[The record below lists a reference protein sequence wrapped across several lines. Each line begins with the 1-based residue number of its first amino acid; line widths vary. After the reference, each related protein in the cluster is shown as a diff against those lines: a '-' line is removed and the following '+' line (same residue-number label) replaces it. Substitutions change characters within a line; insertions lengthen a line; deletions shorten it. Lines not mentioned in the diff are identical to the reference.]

1 MKKHFYFLLSA
12 LCCLIIFSPLTAF
25 ACTMKLT
32 STTSSVSVGE
42 NITLRLE
49 RTATHRTCVVPLE
62 QTTIKVSS
70 GEVVDPGIWKK
81 GNPDILEFSVRF
93 TQAGPGTVVV
103 ERNCP
108 KEGLLTAQTTV
119 TVYEKA
125 SIPEKSIIAKP
136 DQGVPTD
143 TAAKTVSPESRSI
156 SWQMGLTSWWADYAE
171 PFIIWLFIFALGL
184 ILHLRKAYSLR
195 VPLLVI
201 SLILTGF
208 YLGGCPC
215 PVGAWYYLL
224 SENKDIFGLVLLLLL
239 IPILF
244 TLFRGRIFCGWMC
257 PIGAIQELLKA
268 ESINWEFAPATDKLL
283 RKSKYLLLIVFSL
296 ATLWKGINYW
306 SHFEPFKSL
315 FNFSGTTIRIIL
327 LVIVLAWSIV
337 LGRPFCRYFCP
348 LGAILALTSRFS
360 LTKIVP
366 DSSKCVHCGICVK
379 SHCCPTSAIEMNV
392 QDKNSLPV
400 IDAAECIRC
409 GKCINVCPRKVLNEI
424 SADTKK

>member
-1 MKKHFYFLLSA
+1 MKKFLNILLSA
-12 LCCLIIFSPLTAF
+12 LCCLILFYPLTAF

-32 STTSSVSVGE
+32 STTTSVFAGE
-42 NITLRLE
+42 NITFRLE

-62 QTTIKVSS
+62 QTTIKVSG

-81 GNPDILEFSVRF
+81 GNPDILEFVVRF
-93 TQAGPGTVVV
+93 TQAGTGKVVI

-108 KEGLLTAQTTV
+108 KEGLLTTQATITV
-119 TVYEKA
+119 SEKT
-125 SIPEKSIIAKP
+125 SGSEKSATAKP
-136 DQGVPTD
+136 DLPISAD
-143 TAAKTVSPESRSI
+143 TAPKTASPGGADI
-156 SWQMGLTSWWADYAE
+156 SWQMGLTSWWPDYAE
-171 PFIIWLFIFALGL
+171 PFLIWLFIFALGL

-195 VPLLVI
+195 VPLLVV

-224 SENKDIFGLVLLLLL
+224 SANKDIFGLVLLLLL
-239 IPILF
+239 IPVVLTI
-244 TLFRGRIFCGWMC
+244 FRGRIFCGWMC

-268 ESINWEFAPATDKLL
+268 ESINRELAPATDKML
-283 RKSKYLLLIVFSL
+283 RKLKYLLLIVFSL
-296 ATLWKGINYW
+296 ATLWAGINYW

-315 FNFSGTTIRIIL
+315 FNFSGTTISIIL

-360 LTKIVP
+360 LTKIIP

-379 SHCCPTSAIEMNV
+379 SHCCPTSAIKMNF
-392 QDKNSLPV
+392 QDKDSLPV
-400 IDAAECIRC
+400 IDTAECIRC
-409 GKCINVCPRKVLNEI
+409 GKCINICPRKALNEDQ
-424 SADTKK
+424 AET

>member
-1 MKKHFYFLLSA
+1 MKKYFKILLSA
-12 LCCLIIFSPLTAF
+12 LCCLILFYPLTAF

-32 STTSSVSVGE
+32 RTTPSVFAGE
-42 NITLRLE
+42 NITFRLK

-62 QTTIKVSS
+62 QTTIKVSG

-81 GNPDILEFSVRF
+81 GNPDILEFVVRF
-93 TQAGPGTVVV
+93 TQAGTGKVVV

-108 KEGLLTAQTTV
+108 KEGLLTTQATITVSEKTTGS
-119 TVYEKA
+119 EK
-125 SIPEKSIIAKP
+125 
-136 DQGVPTD
+136 
-143 TAAKTVSPESRSI
+143 TAAVKPELPISADKATKPASPGGTNI
-156 SWQMGLTSWWADYAE
+156 SWQMGLTSWWPDYAE
-171 PFIIWLFIFALGL
+171 PFLIWVFIFTLGL

-195 VPLLVI
+195 VPLLVV
-201 SLILTGF
+201 SLIMTGF

-224 SENKDIFGLVLLLLL
+224 SANKRIFGLVLLMLL
-239 IPILF
+239 IPVLLA
-244 TLFRGRIFCGWMC
+244 LFRGRIFCGWMC

-268 ESINWEFAPATDKLL
+268 EKINWEFEPATDKML
-283 RKSKYLLLIVFSL
+283 RKLKYLLLIVFSL
-296 ATLWKGINYW
+296 ATLWTGVNYW
-306 SHFEPFKSL
+306 QHFEPFKSL
-315 FNFSGTTIRIIL
+315 FNFSGTTISIIL

-360 LTKIVP
+360 LAKIVP

-379 SHCCPTSAIEMNV
+379 SHCCPTSAIEINV
-392 QDKNSLPV
+392 QDKDSLPV

-409 GKCINVCPRKVLNEI
+409 GKCINICPRKAFNENQ
-424 SADTKK
+424 SDTKK

>member
-1 MKKHFYFLLSA
+1 MNKYFKFLLSA
-12 LCCLIIFSPLTAF
+12 LCCLILFYPLTAF

-32 STTSSVSVGE
+32 SNTPSVSIGE
-42 NITLRLE
+42 NIAFRLE
-49 RTATHRTCVVPLE
+49 RTATHRTCVLPLE
-62 QTTIKVSS
+62 QTTIKVSG

-81 GNPDILEFSVRF
+81 GNPDILEFVVRF
-93 TQAGPGTVVV
+93 TQAGTGKVVI

-108 KEGLLTAQTTV
+108 KEGLLTTQATITV
-119 TVYEKA
+119 SEKTSGSEKA
-125 SIPEKSIIAKP
+125 AAAKP
-136 DQGVPTD
+136 AQPVTAD
-143 TAAKTVSPESRSI
+143 TATKAASPKDAAI
-156 SWQMGLTSWWADYAE
+156 SWQMGLASWWPDYAE
-171 PFIIWLFIFALGL
+171 PFLIWLSIFALGL

-195 VPLLVI
+195 VPLLVV

-224 SENKDIFGLVLLLLL
+224 SANKDIFGLVLLLLL
-239 IPILF
+239 IPVVLTI
-244 TLFRGRIFCGWMC
+244 FRGRIFCGWMC

-268 ESINWEFAPATDKLL
+268 ESINRELAPATDKML
-283 RKSKYLLLIVFSL
+283 RKLKYLLLIVFSL
-296 ATLWKGINYW
+296 ATLWAGINYW

-315 FNFSGTTIRIIL
+315 FNFSGTTISIIL

-360 LTKIVP
+360 LTKIIP

-379 SHCCPTSAIEMNV
+379 SRCCPTSAIEMNV
-392 QDKNSLPV
+392 QDQDSLPV
-400 IDAAECIRC
+400 VDAAECIRC
-409 GKCINVCPRKVLNEI
+409 GKCINICPRKALNEDQ
-424 SADTKK
+424 AET